1 MSLLFYFSDS
11 VCSVLGLYDFPPLP
25 LTVDN
30 RDCYALTTYLCGDV
44 IQFRGRTL
52 SVFWVVIIIMELIIN
67 YGQEYVLLLWVTRPS
82 SCMCVYIGQ
91 VERWK
96 ISM

>member
-44 IQFRGRTL
+44 IQFRGR
-52 SVFWVVIIIMELIIN
+52 FQCFGW
-67 YGQEYVLLLWVTRPS
+67 
-82 SCMCVYIGQ
+82 
-91 VERWK
+91 
-96 ISM
+96 